1 MEKDLLTMATER
13 LSANL
18 GAGFSVNIESGT
30 LTDKDNEHYL
40 LVSYHGK
47 EQAWPILVCDRLSI
61 GFLQQHRYLLESRK
75 PCIITDYI
83 SKPLKSHLKSKAI
96 SYVDAAGNAFLY
108 NGNGLLL
115 HVETNKTERIKKAQG
130 NRAFTKS
137 GLKVVFLFLANE
149 DILNLP
155 YRTIAGLADVSIDT
169 VGKTIKGLLK
179 DHYLHQSSSRQ
190 YQIADTGRLLRDW
203 TLFFNKIL
211 RPKLKQ
217 RRFAFKNSNSYS
229 SSLLEKAEGKY
240 TVGGAAAAAHLTNY
254 LIAEEAILYTSSSF
268 VDLAKSLELIP
279 KENGEILMT
288 EQFWIDQADYLPSKA
303 TVSPVLIYAD
313 LLLSPSPRNTDT
325 AQIVYDQ
332 YVI

>member
-1 MEKDLLTMATER
+1 MKKDLLTISTER

-18 GAGFSVNIESGT
+18 GAGFSVNIESEV
-30 LTDKDNEHYL
+30 LTDREKEDYL
-40 LVSYHGK
+40 LVSYPGK
-47 EQAWPILVCDRLSI
+47 KQAWPILVCERLSI
-61 GFLQQHRYLLESRK
+61 GFLQQHQYLLESRK

-83 SKPLKSHLKSKAI
+83 SKPLKSHLKSEAI

-108 NGNGLLL
+108 DGNGLLL

-137 GLKVVFLFLANE
+137 GLKVVFLFLTNG

-155 YRTIAGLADVSIDT
+155 YRTIAGIADVSIDT

-179 DHYLHQSSSRQ
+179 DHYLHQKSSRQ
-190 YQIADTGRLLRDW
+190 YQIADKGRLLRDW

-217 RRFAFKNSNSYS
+217 RRFAFKHSSSYF

-254 LIAEEAILYTSSSF
+254 LIAEEAILYTSSPF
-268 VDLAKSLELIP
+268 VDLARHLELIP
-279 KENGEILMT
+279 KENGGILIM
-288 EQFWIDQADYLPSKA
+288 EQFWIDQADYLPAKA

-313 LLLSPSPRNTDT
+313 LLSSPSPRNMDT
-325 AQIVYDQ
+325 AKIIYEQ
-332 YVI
+332 YVR